1 MIDTKAEILAKYKD
15 RPNAKRIQEI
25 ADYNNCTANEIR
37 KILHEMGEEVAVF
50 GRPKKEPENVPQ
62 EGNLKEAEP
71 TLNDKTEKE
80 VIKSTSVEPKMPLD
94 IPTSVLDLVHKRILD
109 INRQIEVYIQQV
121 DELNLERN
129 ELNDFVKKG
138 EKYEK
143 DGVHR
148 AV

>member
-1 MIDTKAEILAKYKD
+1 MINTKAEILAKYKD

-37 KILHEMGEEVAVF
+37 KILHDMGEEVAVF
-50 GRPKKEPENVPQ
+50 GRPKKEPENVPP
-62 EGNLKEAEP
+62 EGNLKEGEP
-71 TLNDKTEKE
+71 ILNDKAEKE
-80 VIKSTSVEPKMPLD
+80 VIKNTSVEPKLMFD

-129 ELNDFVKKG
+129 ELNEFVKKG

-143 DGVHR
+143 DGVHGS
-148 AV
+148 V